1 MSIFAPKYPNMSLHN
16 LYERALGCESDS
28 VDLMIEEIIIDDKDH
43 SDVLAALSKETAR
56 LRREI
61 RMGLIAA
68 GLL

>member
-28 VDLMIEEIIIDDKDH
+28 VDLMIEEIIDDKDH